1 MATKE
6 DWICACGYPNEYDIK
21 ECEGCGKSPDNS
33 KEGNIFLFYFCREVV
48 LKDGQKDMFE
58 NRQS

>member
-21 ECEGCGKSPDNS
+21 ECEGCGKSQDYS
-33 KEGNIFLFYFCREVV
+33 KDGNIYIFIFLSGNGIKRRTEGHV
-48 LKDGQKDMFE
+48 
-58 NRQS
+58 